1 MFSMDLDALSNI
13 KVTTAS
19 KFSEK
24 LSGAPSDMSVV
35 TRDELRRFGG
45 VTLLEIL
52 ERVAGL
58 TGSSAFFADRS
69 IIAARGDQ
77 TRTDSGH
84 ILIRPR
90 AMAFMPVRPVAARV
104 RRRPP
109 KRSSSSETVS
119 M

>member
-1 MFSMDLDALSNI
+1 MFSMDLDALSNT

-19 KFSEK
+19 KFAEK
-24 LSGAPSDMSVV
+24 LTDAPSDMSVV

-45 VTLLEIL
+45 ITLLEIL

-58 TGSSAFFADRS
+58 TGSSSFFADRS

-84 ILIRPR
+84 ILILINGR
-90 AMAFMPVRPVAARV
+90 PVREVL
-104 RRRPP
+104 
-109 KRSSSSETVS
+109 
-119 M
+119 